1 MKYDV
6 RRYNYTENEMRD
18 EVVMKEGSGFV
29 VYISSGMGMDY
40 IFLNEGECWR
50 EGSDELVG
58 VYERRAEAEETIGKY
73 FKEQRPSA

>member
-18 EVVMKEGSGFV
+18 EVVMTRGSGYV
-29 VYISSGMGMDY
+29 VYIYSGMGMDY
-40 IFLNEGECWR
+40 TYLGEGESWR

-58 VYERRAEAEETIGKY
+58 VYETREEAEMNINKH
-73 FKEQRPSA
+73 F

>member
-18 EVVMKEGSGFV
+18 EVVMIEGSGYV
-29 VYISSGMGMDY
+29 VYIYSGMGIDY
-40 IFLNEGECWR
+40 ILLTEGESWC

-58 VYERRAEAEETIGKY
+58 VYERRAEAEEAMGKI
-73 FKEQRPSA
+73 FR

>member
-29 VYISSGMGMDY
+29 VYICSAIGMDY
-40 IFLNEGECWR
+40 ILLTEGESWH

-58 VYERRAEAEETIGKY
+58 VYERRAEAEDVIKKY
-73 FKEQRPSA
+73 FKK